1 MDDIDTSMGEPA
13 SSPTLAALGRSKRKA
28 ADELQGPVSKRPSIG
43 HENGTREDPTPSP
56 TSVPLRRSKRKIPEQ
71 RPVFKRPLIYS
82 GADDQQ
88 TDANNAS
95 SCK

>member
-1 MDDIDTSMGEPA
+1 MDDNDTTMGEPA

-28 ADELQGPVSKRPSIG
+28 ADELQGPVSKRPSIER
-43 HENGTREDPTPSP
+43 ENGTREERTPSP
-56 TSVPLRRSKRKIPEQ
+56 TSVPLRRSKRKIPQ

-82 GADDQQ
+82 GADDRQ